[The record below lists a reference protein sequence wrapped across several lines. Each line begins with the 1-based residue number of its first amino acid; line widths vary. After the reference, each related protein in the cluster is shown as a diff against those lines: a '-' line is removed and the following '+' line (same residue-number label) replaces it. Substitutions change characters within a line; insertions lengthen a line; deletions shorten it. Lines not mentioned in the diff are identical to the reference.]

1 MAFWAQFSGIIWE
14 VRYFRM
20 LTNAVLAGTLAA
32 VYVAILFL
40 QVNPHLPLDLRVL
53 WPLLVVVVGFY
64 AVHAATLFY
73 TLIVMRQVMSAELLS
88 PGWLSLRLLSW
99 LSAAAAGGAALLM
112 WLNLQ
117 GLRTALAEEAARR
130 LGVGAVAMGLCALAL
145 LAIAV
150 VHYSFGRRGSV
161 VGASLYALAV
171 VASVTLPLAARGQGV
186 PRTLGAYPLD
196 VGTPSLQPAARSR
209 VVMLL
214 LDGASL
220 DYLSLA
226 TADGRLPNFGRL
238 LDSGAAMHL
247 ATLRPTQPGPVWA
260 TVATGKYPPRHGVIS
275 ASTYQVGSRLMS
287 LELLPDHC
295 FAQAFVYLGFLDEV
309 PASSAEL
316 RSRPLWSVLSSQGVP
331 VGIVGW
337 PLTHPVQPVRGFLV
351 SDQFHLMADP
361 RFDPSAPQAAYPE
374 EVVTIGAA
382 AMRAVSGRDVL
393 NTVGAAREGAPAP
406 PAEAAPIWRDRVY
419 SRIVAD
425 LRRRF
430 EDVRLLAIRYRGL
443 DLAGHQFLPTAT
455 PIPFLGLGDVRGNAS
470 SLGEYYRHVDIE
482 VGTILDLL
490 GSDDLFLVV
499 SGFGMEPVGVSK
511 RVLARIMGDPDA
523 TGTHERAPDGF
534 ILAYGSHVEP
544 GRRPRGSVVDV
555 APTVLYYLG
564 VPVARDVDGVV
575 RTDIFTEG
583 FRETRPI
590 TFVPSYDR

>member
-1 MAFWAQFSGIIWE
+1 MAFGAPFYDIICL

-32 VYVAILFL
+32 VYVAIVFL
-40 QVNPHLPLDLRVL
+40 QINPHLPLDVRVL
-53 WPLLVVVVGFY
+53 WPLLAVVVGFY

-73 TLIVMRQVMSAELLS
+73 TLIVLRQVMSTELLS

-99 LSAAAAGGAALLM
+99 LSAAAASGATLLM

-117 GLRTALAEEAARR
+117 GLRTALAEEVARR

-171 VASVTLPLAARGQGV
+171 IASVTLPVAARGQGL
-186 PRTLGAYPLD
+186 PRPLGAHPID
-196 VGTPSLQPAARSR
+196 VAPPSLRPVGSSR

-247 ATLRPTQPGPVWA
+247 ATIRPTQPGPVWA
-260 TVATGKYPPRHGVIS
+260 TVATGQYPPRHGVIS
-275 ASTYQVGSRLMS
+275 ASTYQVGSRLAP

-295 FAQAFVYLGFLDEV
+295 FAQALVYLGFLEEA

-316 RSRPLWSVLSSQGVP
+316 RSRPLWSVLSGQGVP
-331 VGIVGW
+331 VGVVGW
-337 PLTHPVQPVRGFLV
+337 PLTHPVKPVRGFVV

-361 RFDPSAPQAAYPE
+361 RFDPSAAQAAYPE
-374 EVVTIGAA
+374 EAVTIGAA
-382 AMRAVSGRDVL
+382 AMRAVSGGNVL
-393 NTVGAAREGAPAP
+393 NTVGADGEGASAP

-419 SRIVAD
+419 GRIADD

-430 EDVRLLAIRYRGL
+430 PEVRLLTVRYRGL
-443 DLAGHQFLPTAT
+443 DLAGHQFLPTVT
-455 PIPFLGLGDVRGNAS
+455 PIPFLGLGDVRGDAS
-470 SLGEYYRHVDIE
+470 SLGEYYRQVDTE
-482 VGTILDLL
+482 VGTTLDLL
-490 GSDDLFLVV
+490 GPDDLLLVV
-499 SGFGMEPVGVSK
+499 SGFGMEPVGVPK
-511 RVLARIMGDPDA
+511 RVLARIVGDPDA
-523 TGTHERAPDGF
+523 TGTHEAAPDGF
-534 ILAYGSHVEP
+534 ILAYGTHVEP
-544 GRRPRGSVVDV
+544 GRRTRGSVVDV

-564 VPVARDVDGVV
+564 VPVARDVDGVA
-575 RTDIFTEG
+575 RTDIFTAA
-583 FRETRPI
+583 FTETRPI
-590 TFVPSYDR
+590 TFVPSYEG